1 MEINAGHIVKN
12 LIPNEPVV
20 INHIQLLGT
29 MVSIKYTGVNTNRS
43 NTKVISKD
51 VFEKLETLTEEG
63 SFNFQGDPIKFSL
76 FAEAERINS
85 PLTFVITPLVVPLT
99 STLAPITGSP
109 IWSFTIPFTEIC
121 CEYAI
126 TEVNNPNNRNKTI
139 R

>member
-76 FAEAERINS
+76 LQKRKE
-85 PLTFVITPLVVPLT
+85 
-99 STLAPITGSP
+99 
-109 IWSFTIPFTEIC
+109 
-121 CEYAI
+121 
-126 TEVNNPNNRNKTI
+126 
-139 R
+139 